1 MLSINISELIWT
13 IISFL
18 ILYFILKKFLF
29 DPLVTFMDE
38 RANRMAAAAA
48 EAERMKIEAEQLKDA
63 SSEIIKAAETQA
75 TGIIADG
82 EAADAAAFAASVEEA
97 KSKLASM
104 RNDKQDDISESIK
117 NNSEGIAARRTEL
130 ASAVADRIL
139 SH

>member
-63 SSEIIKAAETQA
+63 SGEIIKAAETQA